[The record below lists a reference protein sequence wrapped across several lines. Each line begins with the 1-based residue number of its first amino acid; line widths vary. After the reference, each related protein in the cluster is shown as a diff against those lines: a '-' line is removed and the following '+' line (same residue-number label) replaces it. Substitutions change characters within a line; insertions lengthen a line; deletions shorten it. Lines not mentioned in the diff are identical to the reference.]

1 MYDSCDE
8 SGNEYLMMDSIVDH
22 RKSDRALS
30 VSSQKMVHRGWSFM
44 WRSKVGCQICAQ
56 WRDESTSCQAL
67 KDLMEYHSLETK
79 EYAVDQEIYHKTALN
94 WVGKAVLRRRLRI
107 ISFVKKT
114 NAQYVKKTH
123 TFFIQVP

>member
-1 MYDSCDE
+1 M
-8 SGNEYLMMDSIVDH
+8 EYWKDD
-22 RKSDRALS
+22 KEFS

-44 WRSKVGCQICAQ
+44 RRSNVGCQICAQ
-56 WRDESTSCQAL
+56 WRDELTSCQAL